1 MIAALGFEM
10 VKELTHPFR
19 REVLDDEPGD
29 PPMAV
34 SRDKGEE

>member
-1 MIAALGFEM
+1 M

-19 REVLDDEPGD
+19 REVLDGEFGD

-34 SRDKGEE
+34 SYDKGEE